1 MEVLLVWN
9 RASGCHRTNEALSFS
24 RVQRSLVLVESLIP
38 PPSPLFPFKVLT
50 DFATN
55 LSKLSNLYPTFWPGL
70 RFTNI
75 RYHSFIFQQIFLI
88 QIANWLQQ
96 TAEFQPWWIL
106 ALCQDTLKFSFFLTF
121 SLPNLKFKL
130 PWTTLNL
137 LLIANKPNL
146 LLRILTMLVLC
157 FEFWPAFKCC
167 ASSNLV
173 KTLFRQFSQHP
184 KACWNKQ
191 HMLALF

>member
-1 MEVLLVWN
+1 MGLEIYRFVWRHLCSAPYSTIFNWECLVLLVWN
-9 RASGCHRTNEALSFS
+9 RASGCHRTKEALSFS
-24 RVQRSLVLVESLIP
+24 WVQRSLVLVESLIP

-106 ALCQDTLKFSFFLTF
+106 ALCQDTLKFSFFNFQL
-121 SLPNLKFKL
+121 
-130 PWTTLNL
+130 
-137 LLIANKPNL
+137 AY
-146 LLRILTMLVLC
+146 
-157 FEFWPAFKCC
+157 
-167 ASSNLV
+167 
-173 KTLFRQFSQHP
+173 P
-184 KACWNKQ
+184 KI
-191 HMLALF
+191 